1 MAGGMTLGM
10 TVALTIYAL
19 FTKTDFT
26 ICSSLFFV
34 ILIAMFMLMIVSI
47 FMSFVKWWHPV
58 VSAFFVMVYGLYLI
72 YDTQLIA
79 GGRSYQLTLD
89 DYVVGSLMLYVDIMM
104 IFLELLKLFGSR
116 N

>member
-1 MAGGMTLGM
+1 M
-10 TVALTIYAL
+10 TVALTIYAM

-26 ICSSLFFV
+26 VCSGLFFV
-34 ILIAMFMLMIVSI
+34 ISIAMLMLIIISI
-47 FMSFVKWWHPV
+47 FMSFVSWWHPF
-58 VSAFFVMVYGLYLI
+58 VSAILVMVYGLYLI

-79 GGRSYQLTLD
+79 GGHSYQLTLD